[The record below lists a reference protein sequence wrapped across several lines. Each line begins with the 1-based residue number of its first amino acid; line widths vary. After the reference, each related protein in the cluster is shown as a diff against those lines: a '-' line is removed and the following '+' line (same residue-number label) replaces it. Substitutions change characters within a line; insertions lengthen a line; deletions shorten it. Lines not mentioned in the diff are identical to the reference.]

1 MEGNNTSHSPG
12 QPDQQAI
19 NQEKTTNRGLRWRK
33 TAEHLTGISER
44 LKQENWCLFHML
56 LTVSKFIIKF
66 KP

>member
-12 QPDQQAI
+12 QPDQRAV

-44 LKQENWCLFHML
+44 LKQ
-56 LTVSKFIIKF
+56 
-66 KP
+66 